1 MPTARNCE
9 VPSGN
14 THTIG
19 RLTSFREISRRT
31 EITCCSD
38 SLLKSIRLETTSIRL
53 NTSSHHS
60 STFFLN
66 THRCAN
72 SQRRAST
79 QRNATCRHKRNL
91 NHVATIWVPTKHQQ
105 TKQTFQAAKAATR
118 QKWQEEKREQAQ
130 EKKDAFRAS

>member
-14 THTIG
+14 THAIG

-38 SLLKSIRLETTSIRL
+38 RLLESTRLETTSIRL

-60 STFFLN
+60 STFFN
-66 THRCAN
+66 THTREQPAMNWLSEKCHLQA
-72 SQRRAST
+72 QA
-79 QRNATCRHKRNL
+79 QPKPCRHHLGADK
-91 NHVATIWVPTKHQQ
+91 PP
-105 TKQTFQAAKAATR
+105 TKQTFQAAKAATK
-118 QKWQEEKREQAQ
+118 QTWQEEKREQAQ